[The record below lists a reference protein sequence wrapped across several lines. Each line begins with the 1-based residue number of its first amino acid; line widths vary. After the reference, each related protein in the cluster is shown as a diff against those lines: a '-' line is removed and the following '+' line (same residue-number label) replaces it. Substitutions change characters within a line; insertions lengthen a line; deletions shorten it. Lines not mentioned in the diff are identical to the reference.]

1 MFGEVGLAI
10 AVLQGDSTA
19 ALAPEDRPRPGMR
32 LGRYRLIEPLG
43 RGGQGEVWRA
53 LQVEPIVEEVALKLL
68 TAEHAEKPGLRL
80 QFHREAMWG
89 ARLVSPWLLP
99 TYEFGSEAGFL
110 YLAQPLIDGDSLAAL
125 IACRRRSAVD
135 GFSSLRRHWLLRLP
149 RSTYVRAIVTIAARV
164 ARALAVAHA
173 AHVVHRDIKPANI
186 LVDRMSPSGVYLCD
200 FGLGRDLDDPAPAP
214 LCDSTG
220 TPLYM
225 APERL
230 LGHSSDEVLCDI
242 YALGVTLSEA
252 ATLVAPFSYPE
263 DQPRCVWPKYLA
275 YSTPRLPCEVAPWL
289 PMVLQSIIRR
299 AMSRSPR
306 KRYPS
311 MTAVAEDLERS
322 LRPAPVVVA
331 AR

>member
-1 MFGEVGLAI
+1 MAI
-10 AVLQGDSTA
+10 AALQGDSTA
-19 ALAPEDRPRPGMR
+19 ALAPEALPRPGMR

-53 LQVEPIVEEVALKLL
+53 LQVEPIVEEVAVKLL

-89 ARLVSPWLLP
+89 ARLVSPWMLP

-110 YLAQPLIDGDSLAAL
+110 YLAQPLIDGDSLATL
-125 IACRRRSAVD
+125 IASRRRSAANVV
-135 GFSSLRRHWLLRLP
+135 SSPQRHWLLRLP
-149 RSTYVRAIVTIAARV
+149 RPTYVRAIVTIVARV
-164 ARALAVAHA
+164 ARALAVAHE

-186 LVDRMSPSGVYLCD
+186 LVDRVCPGGVYLCD

-230 LGHSSDEVLCDI
+230 LGHPTDEILCDI

-252 ATLVAPFSYPE
+252 ATLVAPFSCPE
-263 DQPRCVWPKYLA
+263 DRPRCAWRKHLA
-275 YSTPRLPCEVAPWL
+275 YSTPQRPHEVAPWM
-289 PMVLQSIIRR
+289 PANLQSIILR
-299 AMSRSPR
+299 ATSRSPR

-311 MTAVAEDLERS
+311 MTVLAEELER
-322 LRPAPVVVA
+322 LLGPAQVAVVV
-331 AR
+331 

>member
-1 MFGEVGLAI
+1 
-10 AVLQGDSTA
+10 
-19 ALAPEDRPRPGMR
+19 MR
-32 LGRYRLIEPLG
+32 LGRYRLIELLG

-68 TAEHAEKPGLRL
+68 TAEHADKPGLRL
-80 QFHREAMWG
+80 QFHREAIWG

-110 YLAQPLIDGDSLAAL
+110 YMAQPLIDGDSLAAL
-125 IACRRRSAVD
+125 IARRRRSTAN
-135 GFSSLRRHWLLRLP
+135 GLSSPRRHWLLRLP
-149 RSTYVRAIVTIAARV
+149 RALYVRAVVTIVARV

-173 AHVVHRDIKPANI
+173 ARVVHRDVKPANI
-186 LVDRMSPSGVYLCD
+186 LVDRMDPGGVYLCD
-200 FGLGRDLDDPAPAP
+200 FGLGRDLDDPEPVP

-230 LGHSSDEVLCDI
+230 LGHSSDEILCDV

-252 ATLVAPFSYPE
+252 ATLVAPFAYPE
-263 DQPRCVWPKYLA
+263 DRPRCAWPRYLA
-275 YSTPRLPCEVAPWL
+275 YSTPQLPREVAPWI
-289 PMVLQSIIRR
+289 PVSLQTIIRR

-306 KRYPS
+306 KRYPT
-311 MTAVAEDLERS
+311 MTALAEDLERS
-322 LRPAPVVVA
+322 LRNALVVA
-331 AR
+331 AAR